1 MKKFSSGY
9 SSRICSKKTI
19 LVVFLLCFTIAFSC
33 TSALYIPSTANET
46 AIASLSEL
54 QAGRKSYIRKCGNCH
69 TLYMPEKY
77 TEAEWHHWV
86 DKMTLKVHLD
96 TLEKEQ
102 ILKYLNKGK

>member
-1 MKKFSSGY
+1 
-9 SSRICSKKTI
+9 
-19 LVVFLLCFTIAFSC
+19 
-33 TSALYIPSTANET
+33 
-46 AIASLSEL
+46 
-54 QAGRKSYIRKCGNCH
+54 
-69 TLYMPEKY
+69 MPEKY